1 MFILF
6 PDTVWP
12 VFRRAH
18 SAWPCFYF
26 SHPVTPSS
34 GRNIRFQKSKK
45 CFFLG
50 GGSKKT
56 KKMWGGFF
64 GIGEND
70 ELPHFS
76 VSSPR
81 RNLSPSRFPKFITFN
96 PSTILKKPLKI
107 LKTRVN
113 SNSFCSSI
121 ENGNFHSKKARFI
134 WKLANTINSRRF
146 YIFHEHFHVN
156 SVHLKL
162 LRALHVQ
169 EQIKYI
175 VYVPL
180 KMFQNIWT
188 SPFPPINL

>member
-1 MFILF
+1 MFFENILIDLINVYPLSWHLLASF
-6 PDTVWP
+6 
-12 VFRRAH
+12 
-18 SAWPCFYF
+18 SASSFGMAIFYF

-34 GRNIRFQKSKK
+34 GRNIRFQKSKNV
-45 CFFLG
+45 FFWG
-50 GGSKKT
+50 GGSKKN

-107 LKTRVN
+107 LKTRDKLIKTL
-113 SNSFCSSI
+113 FHLI
-121 ENGNFHSKKARFI
+121 EKRQFSLKMAHFI
-134 WKLANTINSRRF
+134 IKLANTINSRRF
-146 YIFHEHFHVN
+146 YIFDEHFNVN

-162 LRALHVQ
+162 LRALHVH
-169 EQIKYI
+169 E
-175 VYVPL
+175 
-180 KMFQNIWT
+180 
-188 SPFPPINL
+188 